1 MTTLA
6 RRLAPLL
13 LLMLAACSALF
24 GAHEVELP
32 LPRLQQELERHF
44 PQDDRYLALFD
55 VTLSQPRLALRPE
68 AGRIEL
74 QLATRIAPVLG
85 GAPTDGSL
93 TVSGALRIDRA
104 SRALLLEQPRIERF
118 TLDGVGDGA
127 ASRIG
132 QIGGLLLQLVLTE
145 LPLHRFRPGDFRRFG
160 IEFTPVAISVK
171 SGALAVTFE
180 PVK

>member
-1 MTTLA
+1 MKTLA
-6 RRLAPLL
+6 RRLTPLL

-44 PQDDRYLALFD
+44 PHEDRYLALFD
-55 VTLSQPRLALRPE
+55 VTLSQPRLTLQPD
-68 AGRIEL
+68 AGRVEL

-93 TVSGALRIDRA
+93 TVSGALRIDAA
-104 SRALLLEQPRIERF
+104 SHALLLERPRVERF
-118 TLDGVGDGA
+118 TLDGVEDGA
-127 ASRIG
+127 ALRIG
-132 QIGGLLLQLVLTE
+132 QIGGLLLQQVLSE
-145 LPLHRFRPGDFRRFG
+145 LPLHRFEPGDFRRFG
-160 IEFTPVAISVK
+160 VEFAPASISVK
-171 SGALAVTFE
+171 SDALAVTFE